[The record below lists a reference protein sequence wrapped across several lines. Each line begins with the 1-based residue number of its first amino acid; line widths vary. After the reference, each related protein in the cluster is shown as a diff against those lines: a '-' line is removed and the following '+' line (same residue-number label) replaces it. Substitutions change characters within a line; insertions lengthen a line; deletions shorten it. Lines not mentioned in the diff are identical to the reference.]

1 MHTINT
7 KKNENWKHIIH
18 AFLAVFLTPC
28 CDTLTSILCSA
39 MYLPASLGERISL
52 SAIST
57 VLMKVSLLKY
67 TYHITTDSDSSL
79 TEETLVRTV
88 QGLRIKIKDKE

>member
-1 MHTINT
+1 
-7 KKNENWKHIIH
+7 
-18 AFLAVFLTPC
+18 
-28 CDTLTSILCSA
+28 
-39 MYLPASLGERISL
+39 
-52 SAIST
+52 
-57 VLMKVSLLKY
+57 MKVSLLKY